1 MKSLLTLPNGSVYA
15 ATYGHGIIKIHEEK
29 KRNQLKVA
37 EREDFPSF
45 PPIPSIKTRDEL
57 NQEAVKLNQVV
68 DEENNHKVKKSP
80 MLSHGKRTGRQKEIG
95 MDITAKI
102 MLSCAGPAIWEM
114 IL

>member
-1 MKSLLTLPNGSVYA
+1 
-15 ATYGHGIIKIHEEK
+15 
-29 KRNQLKVA
+29 
-37 EREDFPSF
+37 
-45 PPIPSIKTRDEL
+45 
-57 NQEAVKLNQVV
+57 
-68 DEENNHKVKKSP
+68 

>member
-68 DEENNHKVKKSP
+68 DEENNHKVKNPLCCRMERGLGDKRRLVWILRQRLCSP
-80 MLSHGKRTGRQKEIG
+80 VRDLQYGK
-95 MDITAKI
+95 
-102 MLSCAGPAIWEM
+102 
-114 IL
+114 